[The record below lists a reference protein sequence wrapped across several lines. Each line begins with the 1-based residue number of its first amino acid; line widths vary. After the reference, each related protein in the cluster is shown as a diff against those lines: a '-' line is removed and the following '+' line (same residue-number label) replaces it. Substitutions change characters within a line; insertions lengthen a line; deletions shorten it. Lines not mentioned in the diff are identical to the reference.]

1 MIYLKH
7 SKLLVLTKW
16 AVAVSTA
23 AATASD
29 ISYAKPLPLICKESY
44 AVHQSRIYTWDSKM
58 NALNDS
64 GLKTYKW
71 NQDLSHSVRIDM
83 VSGLAA
89 MDGRSM
95 LLEITPKQLILS
107 EGKSSS
113 SAFPIFYFISLN
125 IERET
130 FEFSFTTTIAR
141 SYNPRSGSVWDR
153 VETVGSCKDVKVN
166 TSN

>member
-1 MIYLKH
+1 
-7 SKLLVLTKW
+7 
-16 AVAVSTA
+16 
-23 AATASD
+23 
-29 ISYAKPLPLICKESY
+29 
-44 AVHQSRIYTWDSKM
+44 M

-83 VSGLAA
+83 VSGLAT

-113 SAFPIFYFISLN
+113 RAFPIFYFISLN
-125 IERET
+125 IERKT
-130 FEFSFTTTIAR
+130 FDFTFATTIAR
-141 SYNPRSGSVWDR
+141 SYSPRSGSVWDR
-153 VETVGSCKDVKVN
+153 VETVGSCKEVKVN
-166 TSN
+166 SSN